1 MEKIRGDKVATTK
14 IKINNVD
21 ITEDVEV
28 LDAKVVDKAIGI
40 DLLDV
45 TLSNRN
51 NNWKR
56 WNIEEEDT
64 IELEKDGF
72 KTGVMYVNIIRIYNG
87 RCILKASSLK
97 REHRILNTYTLE
109 NTTLS
114 KIAETTATA
123 VNMQLETYNLNDFE
137 YERIDCVD
145 ESYIS
150 YLTKRG
156 MLEGYNVKVAN
167 NKIIM
172 YNVKEFE
179 GKRAVESF
187 GIADFIGEFEVS
199 RNNLETYS
207 KCKMY
212 CYPSAINAAS
222 GTVEYTDARIRGG
235 SLITPKV
242 KISNL
247 AEGQRFSKNILEYKN
262 RNYINIYFKV
272 EFKNNLAGSSVVEIK
287 DIGRYSGRYFIEQI
301 QQDMFNNVSYILARK
316 IGD

>member
-28 LDAKVVDKAIGI
+28 LDAKVIDKAIGI

-51 NNWKR
+51 SDWKR
-56 WNIEEEDT
+56 WSIEEDDT

-97 REHRILNTYTLE
+97 RDNRILNTYTLE

-123 VNMQLETYNLNDFE
+123 INMQLETYNLNNYE

-179 GKRAVESF
+179 GKRAIESF

-212 CYPSAINAAS
+212 CYPTATNAAS
-222 GTVEYTDARIRGG
+222 GTVEYTDAKVKGG

-262 RNYINIYFKV
+262 RNYINVYIEV
-272 EFKNNLAGSSVVEIK
+272 EFKRNLAGSSVIEIK

-316 IGD
+316 I

>member
-1 MEKIRGDKVATTK
+1 MEKIRGDKVANTK

-21 ITEDVEV
+21 ISDDVEV
-28 LDAKVVDKAIGI
+28 LDAKVIDKAIGI

-51 NNWKR
+51 NDWKR
-56 WNIEEEDT
+56 WSIEEDDT

-72 KTGVMYVNIIRIYNG
+72 KTCVMYVNIIRIYNG

-123 VNMQLETYNLNDFE
+123 VNMQLETYNLNNYE

-145 ESYIS
+145 ESYIR

-179 GKRAVESF
+179 GKRAIESF

-207 KCKMY
+207 RCKMY
-212 CYPSAINAAS
+212 CYPSATNAAS
-222 GTVEYTDARIRGG
+222 GTVEYTDAKIKGG

-272 EFKNNLAGSSVVEIK
+272 EFKNNLAGSSVVEVK

-316 IGD
+316 LEN

>member
-56 WNIEEEDT
+56 WSIEEDDT

-97 REHRILNTYTLE
+97 RDNRILNTYTLE
-109 NTTLS
+109 NTTLN

-123 VNMQLETYNLNDFE
+123 INMQLETYNLSNFE

-179 GKRAVESF
+179 GKRAVETF
-187 GIADFIGEFEVS
+187 DIADFIGEFEVS

-212 CYPSAINAAS
+212 CYPTATNAAS
-222 GTVEYTDARIRGG
+222 GTVEYTDAKIKGG
-235 SLITPKV
+235 SLITPKI

-287 DIGRYSGRYFIEQI
+287 DIGKYSGRYFIEQI

-316 IGD
+316 LGD

>member
-1 MEKIRGDKVATTK
+1 MATTK

-56 WNIEEEDT
+56 WSIEEDDT

-97 REHRILNTYTLE
+97 RDNRILNTYTLE

-123 VNMQLETYNLNDFE
+123 VNMQLETYNLNNYE

-179 GKRAVESF
+179 GKRAIETF
-187 GIADFIGEFEVS
+187 DIADFIGEYEVS

-212 CYPSAINAAS
+212 CYPTATNAAS

-272 EFKNNLAGSSVVEIK
+272 EFKNNLAGSSVVEVK

-316 IGD
+316 LGD

>member
-1 MEKIRGDKVATTK
+1 MEKIRGDKVVTTK

-56 WNIEEEDT
+56 WSIEEDDT

-97 REHRILNTYTLE
+97 RDNRILNTYTLE

-123 VNMQLETYNLNDFE
+123 VNMQLETYNLNNYE

-179 GKRAVESF
+179 GKRAVETF
-187 GIADFIGEFEVS
+187 DIADFIGEFEVS

-212 CYPSAINAAS
+212 CYPSATNAAS
-222 GTVEYTDARIRGG
+222 GTVEYTDAKVKGG
-235 SLITPKV
+235 SLITPKI

-262 RNYINIYFKV
+262 RNYINVYFEV
-272 EFKNNLAGSSVVEIK
+272 EFKRNLAGSSVIEVK

-316 IGD
+316 LGD

>member
-28 LDAKVVDKAIGI
+28 LDAKVIDKAIGI

-51 NNWKR
+51 SDWKR
-56 WNIEEEDT
+56 WSIEEDDT

-97 REHRILNTYTLE
+97 RDNRILNTYTLE

-123 VNMQLETYNLNDFE
+123 VNMQLETYNLNNYE

-179 GKRAVESF
+179 GKRAIETF
-187 GIADFIGEFEVS
+187 DIADFIGEYEVS

-212 CYPSAINAAS
+212 CYPTATNAAS

-272 EFKNNLAGSSVVEIK
+272 EFKNNLAGSSVVEVK

-316 IGD
+316 LGD

>member
-1 MEKIRGDKVATTK
+1 MATTK

-56 WNIEEEDT
+56 WSIEEDDT

-97 REHRILNTYTLE
+97 RDNRILNTYTLE

-123 VNMQLETYNLNDFE
+123 VNMQLETYNLNNYE

-179 GKRAVESF
+179 GKRAVETF
-187 GIADFIGEFEVS
+187 DIADFIGEFEVS

-212 CYPSAINAAS
+212 CYPTATNAAS
-222 GTVEYTDARIRGG
+222 GTVEYTDAKIKGG
-235 SLITPKV
+235 SLITPKI

-287 DIGRYSGRYFIEQI
+287 DIGKYSGRYFIEQI

-316 IGD
+316 LGD

>member
-1 MEKIRGDKVATTK
+1 MATTK

-56 WNIEEEDT
+56 WSIEEDDT

-97 REHRILNTYTLE
+97 RDNRILNTYTLE

-123 VNMQLETYNLNDFE
+123 VNMQLETYNLNNYE

-179 GKRAVESF
+179 GKRAIETF
-187 GIADFIGEFEVS
+187 DIADFIGEYEVS

-212 CYPSAINAAS
+212 CYPTATNAAS
-222 GTVEYTDARIRGG
+222 GTVEYTDAKIKGG

-272 EFKNNLAGSSVVEIK
+272 EFKNNLAGSSVVEVK
-287 DIGRYSGRYFIEQI
+287 DIGRYSGKYFIEQI

-316 IGD
+316 LED